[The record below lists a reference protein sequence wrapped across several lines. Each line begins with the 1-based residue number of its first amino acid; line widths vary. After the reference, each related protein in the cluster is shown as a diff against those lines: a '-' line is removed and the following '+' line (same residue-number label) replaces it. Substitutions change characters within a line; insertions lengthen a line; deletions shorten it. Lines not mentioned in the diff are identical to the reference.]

1 MKIVQI
7 CIKIIIVIGIF
18 YSGSFQW
25 IYKSTK
31 QQTPT
36 PPPPTN
42 KKQKM
47 IWFQNYD
54 FGYLV
59 A

>member
-31 QQTPT
+31 QQPPT
-36 PPPPTN
+36 PHPPPQQTKS
-42 KKQKM
+42 KKWFDSKIM
-47 IWFQNYD
+47 ILD
-54 FGYLV
+54 T
-59 A
+59 

>member
-31 QQTPT
+31 QQPPT
-36 PPPPTN
+36 PTN